1 MTEYPEQ
8 SRKKV
13 LSERERQQYRETIH
27 VHLQATGE
35 IAKCGNT
42 VEAEVR
48 LKQMLLMAERQFG
61 KDSDEVMLVLSILSA
76 FYRSRNNYFDA
87 SVIEGRLKIWFE
99 QAGQLDPSQSEAK
112 EVPAEFESGL
122 AQKLVGKKSDTLRKK
137 AVTNFPQ
144 NIRKACKIVGLPP
157 DQELTVDAINR
168 AWKSQMLQ
176 SSAHPDLGGNA
187 EEAIIL
193 NQAKEALLE
202 FVESLK
208 PKLGSNRKN
217 DKPQ

>member
-1 MTEYPEQ
+1 MTESPEQ
-8 SRKKV
+8 YRKKG
-13 LSERERQQYRETIH
+13 LKEKEQQQYRQAIH
-27 VHLQATGE
+27 VDLQATSE
-35 IAKCGNT
+35 IAKFGNT
-42 VEAEVR
+42 IEAEVR
-48 LKQMLLMAERQFG
+48 LKQTLLMAERQFG
-61 KDSDEVMLVLSILSA
+61 KDSDEVMLVLSVLAA

-87 SVIEGRLKIWFE
+87 SLIEGRLKIWYE
-99 QAGQLDPSQSEAK
+99 QAGQLNPSEQK
-112 EVPAEFESGL
+112 EKESLDEPESGL
-122 AQKLVGKKSDTLRKK
+122 AKKLVGKKPDAATKK

-157 DQELTVDAINR
+157 DRELTVDAINR

-176 SSAHPDLGGNA
+176 SSAHPDLGGNT

-208 PKLGSNRKN
+208 PKLGSKRKT
-217 DKPQ
+217 DKLH